1 MEFRDYYKTLG
12 VARNASDADIKSA
25 YRRLARKYHPDVNP
39 NNKTAEATFKGI
51 NEAYQVLSDP
61 EKRKKYDLL
70 GADWE
75 RGAPEE
81 EMRRRYAWQGGG
93 PGAGPAGA
101 RDFSDFFES
110 FFGVGGG
117 RPGAGAGFGG
127 GGRPGAGFRGFGVRP
142 EPERAPDM
150 EAEVAVTL
158 EEAMRGS
165 KRRLDLIAQD
175 ECDVCN
181 GSGMVYKEE
190 RAGNKRVIRTAQE
203 CSRCGGRGVIEN
215 RRKIEVTIPPGV
227 VEGTRMRL
235 AGQGGRAPRKELNG
249 DLFVVVHL
257 QPHRVFTVSG
267 RDLRCQ
273 LPVWDYEAVLGANVT
288 VPTLGGRVSLSIP
301 AGSQAGR
308 VMRLKGR
315 GLPARAGEPAGDLL
329 YEIKVLA
336 PTDLSAD
343 ELKLMEQIAQK
354 RHSRHAADPRADLL
368 RG

>member
-12 VARNASDADIKSA
+12 VERNASEADIKSA

-39 NNKTAEATFKGI
+39 NNKDAEASFKQI

-81 EMRRRYAWQGGG
+81 EMRRRYAWQGAGAG
-93 PGAGPAGA
+93 PGAGAAPG
-101 RDFSDFFES
+101 RGDFSDFFES
-110 FFGVGGG
+110 FFGRGAGRPGAG

-127 GGRPGAGFRGFGVRP
+127 FGFRP

-150 EAEVAVTL
+150 EVEVAVTL
-158 EEAMRGS
+158 GEAMHGA

-175 ECDVCN
+175 ECDACN
-181 GSGMVYKEE
+181 GSGMVVQAE

-203 CSRCGGRGVIEN
+203 CSKCGGRGVIEN

-235 AGQGGRAPRKELNG
+235 AGQGGRAPRKDLNG

-288 VPTLGGRVSLSIP
+288 VPTLDGRVSLSVP
-301 AGSQAGR
+301 PGSQTGR

-315 GLPARAGEPAGDLL
+315 GLPGRAGEPAGDLL
-329 YEIKVLA
+329 YELKVLA
-336 PTDLSAD
+336 PSDLTAD
-343 ELKLMEQIAQK
+343 ELKLMEQIAEK
-354 RHSRHAADPRADLL
+354 RHTRHAPDPRAELFK
-368 RG
+368 G

>member
-12 VARNASDADIKSA
+12 VERNASEADIKSA
-25 YRRLARKYHPDVNP
+25 YRRLARKHHPDVNP
-39 NNKTAEATFKGI
+39 NNKEAEATFKQI

-61 EKRKKYDLL
+61 DKRKKYDLL

-81 EMRRRYAWQGGG
+81 EMRRRYAWQGA
-93 PGAGPAGA
+93 GAGPGGGPETGAG
-101 RDFSDFFES
+101 DFSDFFES
-110 FFGVGGG
+110 FFG
-117 RPGAGAGFGG
+117 RSGAGM
-127 GGRPGAGFRGFGVRP
+127 GAGRTAGGFSGFNYRP

-150 EAEVAVTL
+150 EVEVAVSL
-158 EEAMRGS
+158 EEAMHGT

-175 ECDVCN
+175 ECDQCN
-181 GSGMVYKEE
+181 GSGMILKEE
-190 RAGNKRVIRTAQE
+190 RSGNKRVIRTAQE
-203 CSRCGGRGVIEN
+203 CPKCGGRGVIEN
-215 RRKIEVTIPPGV
+215 RRKIEVTIPAGV

-257 QPHRVFTVSG
+257 EPHRVFTVSG

-273 LPVWDYEAVLGANVT
+273 LPVWDYEAVLGASVT
-288 VPTLGGRVSLSIP
+288 VPTLDGRLSLSVP
-301 AGSQAGR
+301 AGSQTGR

-315 GLPARAGEPAGDLL
+315 GLPGRAKEPAGDLL
-329 YEIKVLA
+329 YELKVMA
-336 PTDLSAD
+336 PTDLTAD
-343 ELKLMEQIAQK
+343 ERKLMEEIADK
-354 RHSRHAADPRADLL
+354 RNTRHAPDPRAELL